1 MDVRNIVK
9 QLNISVHYID
19 MEKPGY
25 ATISADKQ
33 LKFVFISNRY
43 PARVQ
48 KVTLIHELEHIAK
61 QSGQTALYNA
71 TVSARF
77 KMESEINRCV
87 VYELVDDYI
96 KHTGIEPENI
106 NYIDFMQ
113 LNDISADYESFVK
126 ETIKN
131 YKWGK

>member
-9 QLNISVHYID
+9 QLNISVYYID

-48 KVTLIHELEHIAK
+48 KVTLIHELEHIAR
-61 QSGQTALYNA
+61 QSGQTALYHA
-71 TVSARF
+71 TVSARM
-77 KMESEINRCV
+77 KMENEINRCV
-87 VYELVDDYI
+87 AYELVDEYV

-106 NYIDFMQ
+106 NYVDFMR
-113 LNDISADYESFVK
+113 LNYISADYESFVK
-126 ETIKN
+126 ETIKK
-131 YKWGK
+131 YKG

>member
-9 QLNISVHYID
+9 QLNINVYYIEMD
-19 MEKPGY
+19 KPGY

-48 KVTLIHELEHIAK
+48 KVTLIHELEHIAR
-61 QSGQTALYNA
+61 QSGQTALYHA
-71 TVSARF
+71 TVSAKM

-106 NYIDFMQ
+106 NYVNFMK
-113 LNDISADYESFVK
+113 LNYISSDYESVVK

-131 YKWGK
+131 YK

>member
-9 QLNISVHYID
+9 QLNISVSYID
-19 MEKPGY
+19 MDKPGY
-25 ATISADKQ
+25 ATISADKR
-33 LKFVFISNRY
+33 LKFVFISTRY

-48 KVTLIHELEHIAK
+48 RVTLIHELEHIAR
-61 QSGQTALYNA
+61 QSGQTALYHA
-71 TVSARF
+71 TVSARL

-87 VYELVDDYI
+87 VYELVDEYV

-113 LNDISADYESFVK
+113 LNDISADYELFVK
-126 ETIKN
+126 ETIKK
-131 YKWGK
+131 YKC

>member
-9 QLNISVHYID
+9 QLNINVYYID
-19 MEKPGY
+19 MDKPGY
-25 ATISADKQ
+25 ATISANKR

-48 KVTLIHELEHIAK
+48 KVTLIHELEHIAR

-71 TVSARF
+71 TVSARI

-87 VYELVDDYI
+87 VYKLIDDYI

-106 NYIDFMQ
+106 NYIDFI
-113 LNDISADYESFVK
+113 DIPRAD
-126 ETIKN
+126 
-131 YKWGK
+131 

>member
-1 MDVRNIVK
+1 M
-9 QLNISVHYID
+9 
-19 MEKPGY
+19 
-25 ATISADKQ
+25 
-33 LKFVFISNRY
+33 FVSTRY

-48 KVTLIHELEHIAK
+48 RVTLIHELEHITK

-71 TVSARF
+71 TVSAKM

-96 KHTGIEPENI
+96 KHTEIEPENI
-106 NYIDFMQ
+106 NYVDFMR
-113 LNDISADYESFVK
+113 LNYISLDYESVVK

-131 YKWGK
+131 YKG

>member
-1 MDVRNIVK
+1 MDVHNIVK
-9 QLNISVHYID
+9 QLNINVRYID
-19 MEKPGY
+19 MDKPGY
-25 ATISADKQ
+25 ATISTNKR

-48 KVTLIHELEHIAK
+48 KVALIHELEHIAK

-71 TVSARF
+71 TVSARI

-87 VYELVDDYI
+87 VYELIDDYI
-96 KHTGIEPENI
+96 KHTGIEPEYI

-131 YKWGK
+131 HKWGK

>member
-1 MDVRNIVK
+1 MDVRGIVK
-9 QLNISVHYID
+9 KLNIRLHYMD

-25 ATISADKQ
+25 TTISADKR

-48 KVTLIHELEHIAK
+48 HVTLIHELEHIAR
-61 QSGQTALYNA
+61 QSCQTALYHA
-71 TVSARF
+71 TVSARL
-77 KMESEINRCV
+77 KMESEINHCV
-87 VYELVDDYI
+87 IYELINDYI

-106 NYIDFMQ
+106 NYVTFMQ
-113 LNDISADYESFVK
+113 LNDISSDYESFVK

-131 YKWGK
+131 YK

>member
-48 KVTLIHELEHIAK
+48 KVTLIHELEHIAR
-61 QSGQTALYNA
+61 QSGQTALYHA
-71 TVSARF
+71 TVSARM
-77 KMESEINRCV
+77 KMENEINRCV
-87 VYELVDDYI
+87 VYELVDEYV
-96 KHTGIEPENI
+96 KHAGIEPENI
-106 NYIDFMQ
+106 NYVDFMR
-113 LNDISADYESFVK
+113 LNYISADYESFVK
-126 ETIKN
+126 ETIKK
-131 YKWGK
+131 YKG

>member
-9 QLNISVHYID
+9 QLNINVYYID

-33 LKFVFISNRY
+33 LKFVF
-43 PARVQ
+43 V
-48 KVTLIHELEHIAK
+48 
-61 QSGQTALYNA
+61 YNA
-71 TVSARF
+71 TVSAKM

-113 LNDISADYESFVK
+113 LNYISSDYELVVK

-131 YKWGK
+131 YK

>member
-1 MDVRNIVK
+1 MDVSNIVK
-9 QLNISVHYID
+9 QLNISVSYID
-19 MEKPGY
+19 MDKPGY
-25 ATISADKQ
+25 ATISADKR
-33 LKFVFISNRY
+33 LKFVFISTRY

-48 KVTLIHELEHIAK
+48 RVTLIHELEHIAR
-61 QSGQTALYNA
+61 QSGQTALYHA
-71 TVSARF
+71 TVSARM

-87 VYELVDDYI
+87 VYELVDEYV

-126 ETIKN
+126 ETIK
-131 YKWGK
+131 KHKV

>member
-9 QLNISVHYID
+9 QLNINVYYIEMD
-19 MEKPGY
+19 KPGY

-48 KVTLIHELEHIAK
+48 KVTLIHELEHIAR
-61 QSGQTALYNA
+61 QSGQTALYHA
-71 TVSARF
+71 TVSARM
-77 KMESEINRCV
+77 KMENEINRCV
-87 VYELVDDYI
+87 VYELVDEYV

-106 NYIDFMQ
+106 NYVDFMR
-113 LNDISADYESFVK
+113 LNYISADYESFVK
-126 ETIKN
+126 ETIKK
-131 YKWGK
+131 YKC

>member
-9 QLNISVHYID
+9 QLNINVRYID
-19 MEKPGY
+19 MDKPGY
-25 ATISADKQ
+25 ATISANKR

-71 TVSARF
+71 TVSARI

-87 VYELVDDYI
+87 VYELIDSYI

-106 NYIDFMQ
+106 NYVTFMQ
-113 LNDISADYESFVK
+113 FNDISLDYESFVK

-131 YKWGK
+131 YK

>member
-9 QLNISVHYID
+9 QLNINVRYID
-19 MEKPGY
+19 IDKPGY
-25 ATISADKQ
+25 ATISANKR

-48 KVTLIHELEHIAK
+48 RVTLIHELEHIAK

-71 TVSARF
+71 TVSARI

-87 VYELVDDYI
+87 VYELIDDYI
-96 KHTGIEPENI
+96 KHTGIEPEYI

-131 YKWGK
+131 HKWGK

>member
-9 QLNISVHYID
+9 QLNINVYYID

-25 ATISADKQ
+25 AAISADKQ
-33 LKFVFISNRY
+33 LKFVFVSTRY

-48 KVTLIHELEHIAK
+48 RVTLIHELEHITK

-71 TVSARF
+71 TVSAKM

-96 KHTGIEPENI
+96 KHTEIEPENI
-106 NYIDFMQ
+106 NYVDFMR
-113 LNDISADYESFVK
+113 LNYISLDYESVVK

-131 YKWGK
+131 YKG

>member
-9 QLNISVHYID
+9 QLNINVYYID

-71 TVSARF
+71 TVSAR
-77 KMESEINRCV
+77 
-87 VYELVDDYI
+87 L
-96 KHTGIEPENI
+96 
-106 NYIDFMQ
+106 
-113 LNDISADYESFVK
+113 
-126 ETIKN
+126 
-131 YKWGK
+131 KWKAKSTVALSMS